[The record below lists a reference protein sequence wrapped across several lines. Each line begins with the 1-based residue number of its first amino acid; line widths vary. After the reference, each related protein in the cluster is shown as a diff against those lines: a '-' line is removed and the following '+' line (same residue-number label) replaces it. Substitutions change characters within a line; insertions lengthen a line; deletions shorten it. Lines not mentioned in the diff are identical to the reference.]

1 MRKVSDYR
9 NMGASV
15 RGWKALAVTLCLAVL
30 AGCASAPKMTDAKQ
44 ARLLERVEARW
55 RALEQRDFDTAWTFT
70 SPAYREVFSKA
81 LYRQKFSYMVE
92 WQLTGVEF
100 LTYDARAAVASV
112 AARVMSE
119 PVKHTS
125 AASAAIGA
133 VPTRFVEQWVYV
145 DGEWWFSA
153 TL

>member
-1 MRKVSDYR
+1 MLGNLR
-9 NMGASV
+9 NVLRGAV
-15 RGWKALAVTLCLAVL
+15 VALLVAVL
-30 AGCASAPKMTDAKQ
+30 AACAGGPRLTEERKAQ
-44 ARLLERVEARW
+44 LLERAEARW
-55 RALEQRDFDTAWTFT
+55 RALEQRDFDTAWTYT
-70 SPAYREVFSKA
+70 SPAYREVFPKA
-81 LYRQKFSYMVE
+81 LYRHKFSYMVD

-112 AARVMSE
+112 AARVMSK

-133 VPTRFVEQWVYV
+133 VPSVIHERWVYV

-153 TL
+153 NL

>member
-1 MRKVSDYR
+1 MLGYCR
-9 NMGASV
+9 NMA
-15 RGWKALAVTLCLAVL
+15 RCALVPLLSALLA
-30 AGCASAPKMTDAKQ
+30 ACASGPPLTEERKAQ
-44 ARLLERVEARW
+44 LLERAEARW
-55 RALEQRDFDTAWTFT
+55 RALERRDFGTAWTYT
-70 SPAYREVFSKA
+70 SPAYREAFPKS
-81 LYRQKFSYMVE
+81 LYLQKFSYMVE

-133 VPTRFVEQWVYV
+133 VPSRFVEQWVLV

-153 TL
+153 RL